1 MGFTN
6 HHHAPDWIIFIISNY
21 IISCLITFIKLANV
35 SAIFHSCFPI
45 VCVDQTEVA
54 SVLLQ
59 NDADINAQTS
69 GGLTPLHL
77 AATYTRDNS
86 LLEVLLMDKR
96 LNPNI
101 VNGQNET
108 AFDLAR
114 RSGKESFFE
123 LVEGSVNVQW

>member
-1 MGFTN
+1 M
-6 HHHAPDWIIFIISNY
+6 
-21 IISCLITFIKLANV
+21 
-35 SAIFHSCFPI
+35 
-45 VCVDQTEVA
+45 
-54 SVLLQ
+54 LLQ

-96 LNPNI
+96 LDSNI